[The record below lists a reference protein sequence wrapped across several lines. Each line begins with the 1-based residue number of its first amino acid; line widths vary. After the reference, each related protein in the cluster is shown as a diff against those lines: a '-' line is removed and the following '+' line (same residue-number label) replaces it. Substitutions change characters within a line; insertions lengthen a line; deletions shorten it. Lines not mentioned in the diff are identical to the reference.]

1 MTPERWREV
10 EQVYQS
16 TVDREPRLRA
26 AFLAEACGNDEELRR
41 EVDSLLELNQSP
53 VLVDE
58 PAWQAVA
65 ELLTDSTQLAPGTQL
80 GPYRIEALLGAGG
93 MGRVYQSHDTR
104 LGRTVAL
111 KLSRVEFNARF
122 EREAR
127 AVAALNHPNV
137 CTIHDVGPNYL
148 VMELV
153 EGPTLEDRIKEG
165 TIPLEEALR
174 IARQIADAL
183 EAAHEKGIVHRDLKP
198 GNIKIKPDGT
208 VKVLDFGL
216 AKLRPIDVAPGTKPE
231 DSPTIS
237 MAATSAGMI
246 LGTAAYMSP
255 EQARGKVVD
264 KRADIWAFGVV
275 LYEMVTGRR
284 LFEGED
290 VTETLALVIKGEPKW
305 DGIAA
310 NVQRLLKSCLEKDPK
325 RRLRDIGDTWRQLDE
340 APATTVASRSRVGIA
355 GWIVA
360 LGAVAV
366 AAALA
371 FENFSEKPPSAE
383 VMRFQ
388 IPLPP
393 QMNFMFATPYLSPDG
408 RQVAFLSANAEGRTQ
423 LWVRS
428 LDSLESRPLAGTEG
442 VFNTAFWSP
451 DSRFLGFVAQSK
463 LKKVDVSGDS
473 PLTVC
478 DLPVVAAVPGQSGT
492 FRSGAWNR
500 DGVILFGIANSGLW
514 RVSAAGGPPTEVTRL
529 DPSRKEL
536 FHAGPDFLPGGR
548 QFLYERQ
555 GTNAEYNGTY
565 LGSLDAKPE
574 QQSTRRLLSNAF
586 GAVYVPA
593 VGRGSSDGH
602 LLFTREGSLMAQ
614 SFDLRRLKP
623 AGEAVSIVQGM
634 FFAGIGPRPFSASM
648 LGVLAYR
655 TVGFSEHDG
664 TITQLTWFDRTG
676 KMLATA
682 GDRGQYNSLALSPD
696 GTRVAVSRVS
706 PETARGRS
714 GRAAYEIWV
723 YDFARGSSTRLTS
736 DPASDWL
743 ATWSPDGRRIIFSSD
758 RGGSVFNL
766 YRKAADGAG
775 SEDVVFSSN
784 EDKSVQD
791 WSRDGKF
798 LLYSVAMNGR
808 RSFFPTASHDL
819 WVLPLTPVNP
829 TGNQPEPYL
838 KTEFNESQGR
848 FSPDG
853 RFVAYVSDASGRYEI
868 YVQPFPTAFGS
879 KTIISTAGG
888 VSPRWRSDGKELYYI
903 SADSKMMAVEVSTSP
918 IFKAGIPRPLFQA
931 PIWGG
936 GTFHNVTRYDVT
948 ADGKRFLIN
957 RVTADAATSAPAPIT
972 IVLNWT
978 ALLKK

>member
-16 TVDREPRLRA
+16 TMDREPRLRA
-26 AFLAEACGNDEELRR
+26 AFLADACGNDEELRR

-53 VLVDE
+53 ALVDE
-58 PAWQAVA
+58 PAWHAVA
-65 ELLTDSTQLAPGTQL
+65 ELLTDSTQLAPGAQL

-111 KLSRVEFNARF
+111 KVSRVEFNARF

-137 CTIHDVGPNYL
+137 CTIHDVGSNYL

-153 EGPTLEDRIKEG
+153 EGPTLADRIKEG
-165 TIPLEEALR
+165 TLPLEEALR

-255 EQARGKVVD
+255 EQARGKAVD

-275 LYEMVTGRR
+275 LYEMVAGRQ

-305 DGIAA
+305 DGIPAS
-310 NVQRLLKSCLEKDPK
+310 VQRLLKSCLEKDPK
-325 RRLRDIGDTWRQLDE
+325 RRLRDIGDVWRQLEE
-340 APATTVASRSRVGIA
+340 APAATIPSRSRVGIA

-360 LGAVAV
+360 AIAAV
-366 AAALA
+366 LA
-371 FENFSEKPPSAE
+371 FVNFKEKPASAE
-383 VMRFQ
+383 VVRFS

-393 QMNFMFATPYLSPDG
+393 QKNLTFAAPYLSPDG
-408 RQVAFLSANAEGRTQ
+408 RHVAFLSENAEGRTQ

-428 LDSLESRPLAGTEG
+428 LDSLESRPLAGTEDAI
-442 VFNTAFWSP
+442 TSAFWSP
-451 DSRFLGFVAQSK
+451 DSRSLGFVAQGK
-463 LKKVDVSGDS
+463 LKKVNVSGGS
-473 PLTVC
+473 PQTVC
-478 DLPVVAAVPGQSGT
+478 DFPVGAAEGPMGN
-492 FRSGAWNR
+492 FRSGAWNS
-500 DGVILFGIANSGLW
+500 DGVILFGTAHTGLW
-514 RVSAAGGPPTEVTRL
+514 RVSAGGGPLTEVTRL
-529 DPSRKEL
+529 DPSRKEG
-536 FHAGPDFLPGGR
+536 FHGGPWFLPGGR
-548 QFLYERQ
+548 QFLYDRI
-555 GTNAEYNGTY
+555 GLNPEYNGTY

-574 QQSTRRLLSNAF
+574 QQSTRRFLTNAF
-586 GAVYVPA
+586 GLVYVPT
-593 VGRGSSDGH
+593 VGQGSGDGH

-614 SFDLRRLKP
+614 AFDLRRMEP
-623 AGEAVSIVQGM
+623 AGEAVSLAQDMISLGR
-634 FFAGIGPRPFSASM
+634 GPGPRPFSASM
-648 LGVLAYR
+648 TGALAYR
-655 TVGFSEHDG
+655 TGGSAGNDF
-664 TITQLTWFDRTG
+664 TITQLSWFDRTG

-682 GDRGQYNSLALSPD
+682 RDRGHYNSVDLSPD
-696 GTRVAVSRVS
+696 GTRVAVSRVT
-706 PETARGRS
+706 PETAGRS
-714 GRAAYEIWV
+714 RYAAYEIWI
-723 YDFARGSSTRLTS
+723 YDFARGTSTLLTS
-736 DPASDWL
+736 TASDRL
-743 ATWSPDGRRIIFSSD
+743 ATWSPDGRRIIYSSD
-758 RGGSVFNL
+758 RGGSVLNL
-766 YRKAADGAG
+766 YRKAADGAA
-775 SEDVVFSSN
+775 SEDLVFSSN

-798 LLYSVAMNGR
+798 LLYSVATEGR

-829 TGNQPEPYL
+829 SGSQPEPYL
-838 KTEFNESQGR
+838 KTESNETQGR
-848 FSPDG
+848 FSPDN
-853 RFVAYVSDASGRYEI
+853 RFVAYASNESGRYEI
-868 YVQPFPTAFGS
+868 YVQPFPRASDGK
-879 KTIISTAGG
+879 KTISTAGG
-888 VSPRWRSDGKELYYI
+888 ISPRWSGDGKELFYI
-903 SADSKMMAVEVSTSP
+903 SPDSKMMAVEV
-918 IFKAGIPRPLFQA
+918 FKAGIPRPLFQA

-936 GTFHNVTRYDVT
+936 GTFDNVTRYDVT
-948 ADGKRFLIN
+948 ADGKRFLVN
-957 RVTADAATSAPAPIT
+957 SVTADAATSAPAPIT

>member
-16 TVDREPRLRA
+16 TMDREPRLRA

-111 KLSRVEFNARF
+111 KVSRVEFNARF

-153 EGPTLEDRIKEG
+153 EGPTLADRIKEG

-255 EQARGKVVD
+255 EQARGKAVD

-275 LYEMVTGRR
+275 LYEMVAGRQ

-305 DGIAA
+305 DGIPAS
-310 NVQRLLKSCLEKDPK
+310 VQRLLKSCLEKDPK
-325 RRLRDIGDTWRQLDE
+325 RRLRDIGDVWRQLEE
-340 APATTVASRSRVGIA
+340 APAATIPSRSRVGIA

-360 LGAVAV
+360 AGAVAI
-366 AAALA
+366 AAVLA
-371 FENFSEKPPSAE
+371 FVNFKEKPASAE
-383 VMRFQ
+383 VVRFS

-393 QMNFMFATPYLSPDG
+393 QKNLAFAAPYLSPDG
-408 RQVAFLSANAEGRTQ
+408 RQVAFLSENAEGRTQ

-442 VFNTAFWSP
+442 AITSAFWSP
-451 DSRFLGFVAQSK
+451 DSRSLGFVAQGK
-463 LKKVDVSGDS
+463 LKKVNVSGGS
-473 PLTVC
+473 PQTVC
-478 DLPVVAAVPGQSGT
+478 DFPVGAAEPGPVGN
-492 FRSGAWNR
+492 FRSGAWNS
-500 DGVILFGIANSGLW
+500 DGVILFGTAHTGLW
-514 RVSAAGGPPTEVTRL
+514 RVSAGGGPLTEVTRL

-548 QFLYERQ
+548 QFLYERM
-555 GTNAEYNGTY
+555 GLNFEYNGTY

-574 QQSTRRLLSNAF
+574 QQSTRRFLTNAF
-586 GAVYVPA
+586 GVVYVPA
-593 VGRGSSDGH
+593 VGRGSGDGH
-602 LLFTREGSLMAQ
+602 LLFTREGSLIAQ
-614 SFDLRRLKP
+614 PFDLRRMEP
-623 AGEAVSIVQGM
+623 ADEAVSLAQDMISLGR
-634 FFAGIGPRPFSASM
+634 GPGPRPFSASM
-648 LGVLAYR
+648 TGVLAYR
-655 TVGFSEHDG
+655 TGGPAG
-664 TITQLTWFDRTG
+664 TITQLSWFDRTG

-682 GDRGQYNSLALSPD
+682 GDRGQYNSVDLSPD
-696 GTRVAVSRVS
+696 GTRVAVSRMS
-706 PETARGRS
+706 PETAGARS
-714 GRAAYEIWV
+714 GRAAYEIWI
-723 YDFARGSSTRLTS
+723 YDFARGTSTRLTS
-736 DPASDWL
+736 PASDWL

-775 SEDVVFSSN
+775 NEDVVFSSN
-784 EDKSVQD
+784 EDKSAQD

-798 LLYSVAMNGR
+798 LLYSVTTNGR
-808 RSFFPTASHDL
+808 RSFFDSASHDL

-829 TGNQPEPYL
+829 SGNQPEPYL
-838 KTEFNESQGR
+838 KTEFNETQGR

-853 RFVAYVSDASGRYEI
+853 HFVAYVSDESGRYEI
-868 YVQPFPTAFGS
+868 YVQAFPRASDGK
-879 KTIISTAGG
+879 KTISTAGG
-888 VSPRWRSDGKELYYI
+888 ISPRWSGDGKELFYI
-903 SADSKMMAVEVSTSP
+903 SPDSKMMAVEVSTGP
-918 IFKAGIPRPLFQA
+918 IFKAGVPRPLFQA

-936 GTFHNVTRYDVT
+936 GTFQNVTRYDVT

-957 RVTADAATSAPAPIT
+957 SVTADAAILAPAPIT